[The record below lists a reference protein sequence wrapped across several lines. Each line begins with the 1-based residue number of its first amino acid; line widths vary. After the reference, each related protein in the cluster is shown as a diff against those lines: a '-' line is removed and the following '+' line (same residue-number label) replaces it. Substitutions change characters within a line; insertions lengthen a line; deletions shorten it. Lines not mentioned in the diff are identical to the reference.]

1 MKSSGHTQSLHI
13 QILDKRELLSDFS
26 FTTAGELVPCLV
38 HEHEQF
44 DWTVVAGG
52 SESERVKAAQTTMV
66 VSAWVRVR
74 MGEW

>member
-1 MKSSGHTQSLHI
+1 MKSSGHIHSLH
-13 QILDKRELLSDFS
+13 QQSPDKREFVLDFS
-26 FTTAGELVPCLV
+26 FTTVGELVPCLV

-44 DWTVVAGG
+44 DWAVVAGG